1 MHNTQD
7 VVIIGAGP
15 VGLCFASALSKIGLS
30 VAIIEKQASAILE
43 HPPIDGRDVALT
55 HLSVQILKELGA
67 WQYIPPDAVSC
78 IREARVYNGRS
89 SNYMELTTP
98 KTDQL
103 AFIVSNHFIRAAAYA
118 ITKNDPNISLFE
130 GITLKDILLGEKYT
144 EVIFSDGQSI
154 HTKLLVAAD
163 SRFSET
169 RKKMGI
175 PVSMQ
180 DFGKVM
186 VVCQMEH
193 TLGHHGIAQECF
205 LYQHITVAALPL
217 SDNRS
222 SIIITVQPKEAEQM
236 MQLSAEV
243 FNTWV
248 AEKLQHR
255 LGIMHLASERYAH
268 PLVGVYPQTFI
279 GQRFALMGDAA
290 VGMHPV
296 TAHGFN
302 FGLKG
307 QHTLANLIQKALSR
321 SQDIGGKNVLMRY
334 QIAHQR
340 STRFLYLMTNSIV
353 GLYTNDS
360 PPMKILRSVL
370 LRMANKV
377 SPIKSLIMSKLVEK
391 QPLL

>member
-15 VGLCFASALSKIGLS
+15 VGLCFASALSKLGLL
-30 VAIIEKQASAILE
+30 VTIIDKQSSTTLE
-43 HPPIDGRDVALT
+43 NPPIDGRDVALT
-55 HLSVQILKELGA
+55 HLSVRILKELGA
-67 WQYIPPDAVSC
+67 WQYIPQDAISC

-89 SNYMELTTP
+89 SNFMELATP

-118 ITKNDPNISLFE
+118 IIKNDPNITFLE
-130 GITLKDILLGEKYT
+130 GVTLKDILLKEKHT
-144 EVIFSDGQSI
+144 EAVFSNGHSI

-193 TLGHHGIAQECF
+193 TLAHQGIAQECF
-205 LYQHITVAALPL
+205 LYEHTTLAALPL

-236 MQLSAEV
+236 MQLPAEA

-255 LGIMHLASERYAH
+255 LGVMNLASKRYAH
-268 PLVGVYPQTFI
+268 PLVSVYPKTFI

-307 QHTLANLIQKALSR
+307 QDTLVQLIQKALSR
-321 SQDIGGKNVLMRY
+321 AQDIGAKGVLMRY
-334 QIAHQR
+334 QMAHQR

-360 PPMKILRSVL
+360 PPLRIVRSFL

-377 SPIKSLIMSKLVEK
+377 TPIKSLIMSKLVEE